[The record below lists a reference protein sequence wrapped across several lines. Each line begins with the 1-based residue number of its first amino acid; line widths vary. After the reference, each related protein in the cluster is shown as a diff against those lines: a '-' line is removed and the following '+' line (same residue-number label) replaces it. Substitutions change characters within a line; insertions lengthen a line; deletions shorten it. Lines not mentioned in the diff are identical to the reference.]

1 MVLPGERQLVLKL
14 GHMILDHTHQ
24 GMRIYP
30 SALIAAT
37 ILQSIGGIPLGEGE
51 MVANPVSGI
60 RELMFSYTPFR

>member
-37 ILQSIGGIPLGEGE
+37 ILQSTGGIPLGEAGTS
-51 MVANPVSGI
+51 NPVSSI
-60 RELMFSYTPFR
+60 RELMFSCTPFR

>member
-1 MVLPGERQLVLKL
+1 MVLSGERQLVLKL

-37 ILQSIGGIPLGEGE
+37 ILQSTGGIPLGEEG
-51 MVANPVSGI
+51 
-60 RELMFSYTPFR
+60 T